1 MGNNGAVAGVK
12 LPANILDFMDK
23 EIENGQFMSRSDWI
37 RSACRAFYEIRKRD
51 GAGGGGALIKLS
63 APAPARASAG
73 GGAVALLSMI

>member
-12 LPANILDFMDK
+12 LPANILDFIDK

-37 RSACRAFYEIRKRD
+37 RSACREYYEKRKRD
-51 GAGGGGALIKLS
+51 GAGGGALIKLS

-73 GGAVALLSMI
+73 GGAVALLSTI